1 MTGNECAR
9 LGYVAP
15 GWTLLNLPGWRA
27 LSSDSLGAAIESA
40 LRRGDRSGR
49 GTFTLPRRGRRH
61 STGAHGRRRAVGTLT
76 HLDRGRR
83 RLAAVALGPGRRGAA
98 RLAAARQRR
107 MRRRRCPRA
116 ETCVA
121 APRLDCAHGS
131 GAHTASIRRRSGR
144 QPGGA
149 ARRRT
154 RSRATAAARSCGRHD
169 TRHRVRAGARS
180 PWWPAH
186 ARRLAS
192 PLNAEIAARDLAW

>member
-1 MTGNECAR
+1 MLRAAESGIALVTGTNAHGWGTWRRAGPPEPPGLAR
-9 LGYVAP
+9 VVV
-15 GWTLLNLPGWRA
+15 RFVRCR
-27 LSSDSLGAAIESA
+27 DRDA
-40 LRRGDRSGR
+40 LRRGDRSAVERSRFGEDGGIR
-49 GTFTLPRRGRRH
+49 LALTAGDV
-61 STGAHGRRRAVGTLT
+61 VGTLT
-76 HLDRGRR
+76 HLDRGR
-83 RLAAVALGPGRRGAA
+83 AAWLLWLWGPGAVGLLASRR
-98 RLAAARQRR
+98 ARQRR

-169 TRHRVRAGARS
+169 TATGFVRALAPLGG
-180 PWWPAH
+180 
-186 ARRLAS
+186 RLT
-192 PLNAEIAARDLAW
+192 LDVWRLR